1 MAPTLQQAGVRV
13 LTSLVALP
21 AFLAL
26 VWFEPLNWVFNVA
39 IGVLAAV
46 GLFEYYSIVR
56 ARQISPETI
65 GGILAGTLVC
75 LSGSF
80 NDLTEM
86 NFVLFGGCALVAALH
101 IVRGQHSLAGL
112 SSTVFGLF
120 YIGWFGAHVL
130 LLHRGAAGPALV
142 TLLFVSVIL
151 TDTMAYA
158 VGSLVGRHKMAPKAS
173 PGKSWEGAAAGL
185 AGAVLGVAVL
195 YYVDRRFALRL
206 PDWTLS
212 KYLFAGALLSA
223 ASQLGDLT
231 ESVLKRD
238 AGVKDSG
245 GFFPG
250 HGGVLDRCDGFLFA
264 APVLYYLYVPLF
276 GP

>member
-1 MAPTLQQAGVRV
+1 MAPTPKQAGIRV
-13 LTSLVALP
+13 LTSAIALP

-26 VWFEPLNWVFNVA
+26 VWYEPLNWVFNVA
-39 IGVLAAV
+39 IGALAAV

-80 NDLTEM
+80 NDLAEL
-86 NFVLFGGCALVAALH
+86 NLVLFGGCVLVAALH
-101 IVRGQHSLAGL
+101 IVRGHHSLAGL
-112 SSTVFGLF
+112 SSTMFGLF

-130 LLHRGAAGPALV
+130 LLHRGSTGPALV

-158 VGSLVGRHKMAPKAS
+158 VGSLAGRHKMAPRVS
-173 PGKSWEGAAAGL
+173 PGKSWEGATAGL

-195 YYVDRRFALRL
+195 YYLDRRMALRL
-206 PDWTLS
+206 PDWPLS
-212 KYLFAGALLSA
+212 KYLFAGALLSV

-276 GP
+276 AR